1 MRCSEP
7 RPAPMRNF
15 RVASSSSLQP
25 RAHSDAVADFVLVR
39 SMNPHRSLQRIFS
52 VCALFAATLSCSAAA
67 HAPVTRPRVA
77 TDQILEAP
85 KPENPYEGQ
94 RRQPH
99 GTGAFL
105 LRTNIQ
111 SGRVTQ
117 VIVGQTTG
125 NGLLDAAAVK
135 ALRQWRFKPG
145 VLTHRDIH
153 KPLLNPPISKEEC
166 LVLVPV
172 TF

>member
-1 MRCSEP
+1 MNRP
-7 RPAPMRNF
+7 RT
-15 RVASSSSLQP
+15 LQNILCLG
-25 RAHSDAVADFVLVR
+25 V
-39 SMNPHRSLQRIFS
+39 
-52 VCALFAATLSCSAAA
+52 ALFAFNASCFAAT
-67 HAPVTRPRVA
+67 PVPATRDRVA
-77 TDQILEAP
+77 MDRMIEAP
-85 KPENPYEGQ
+85 KPQDPYEGQ
-94 RRQPH
+94 RRRPH

-117 VIVGQTTG
+117 VIVGQSTG
-125 NGLLDAAAVK
+125 NALLDTAALK

-145 VLTHRDIH
+145 VLVHRDIH
-153 KPLLNPPISKEEC
+153 KPRLNPPISKEEC

>member
-1 MRCSEP
+1 MIL
-7 RPAPMRNF
+7 F
-15 RVASSSSLQP
+15 VFVA
-25 RAHSDAVADFVLVR
+25 LV
-39 SMNPHRSLQRIFS
+39 
-52 VCALFAATLSCSAAA
+52 AATLSCFAAA
-67 HAPVTRPRVA
+67 NTPVTRPRVA

-125 NGLLDAAAVK
+125 NGLLDAAALK
-135 ALRQWRFKPG
+135 ALRQWRFKPE
-145 VLTHRDIH
+145 VLIH
-153 KPLLNPPISKEEC
+153 TEITKPRLNPPISKAEC

>member
-1 MRCSEP
+1 MNSQRS
-7 RPAPMRNF
+7 
-15 RVASSSSLQP
+15 VQGILS
-25 RAHSDAVADFVLVR
+25 VFV
-39 SMNPHRSLQRIFS
+39 
-52 VCALFAATLSCSAAA
+52 ALFAATLSCFAAGP
-67 HAPVTRPRVA
+67 APAVRLRVA
-77 TDQILEAP
+77 TDHIIEAP

-117 VIVGQTTG
+117 AIVGQTTG
-125 NGLLDAAAVK
+125 NGLLDTAALK

-145 VLTHRDIH
+145 VLVHRDIH
-153 KPLLNPPISKEEC
+153 KPRLNPPISKEEC
-166 LVLVPV
+166 LVLIPV

>member
-1 MRCSEP
+1 M
-7 RPAPMRNF
+7 
-15 RVASSSSLQP
+15 L
-25 RAHSDAVADFVLVR
+25 
-39 SMNPHRSLQRIFS
+39 S
-52 VCALFAATLSCSAAA
+52 VFIALFVANLSCFAAA
-67 HAPVTRPRVA
+67 SARVTRPQVA
-77 TDQILEAP
+77 MDRMIEAP
-85 KPENPYEGQ
+85 KPEYPDKA
-94 RRQPH
+94 RRRHQH
-99 GTGAFL
+99 GNGVFL

-117 VIVGQTTG
+117 VIVAQSTLYV
-125 NGLLDAAAVK
+125 LLDDAAVK

-153 KPLLNPPISKEEC
+153 KPRLNPPISKEEC

>member
-1 MRCSEP
+1 MELRQRAALRLTCDMT
-7 RPAPMRNF
+7 RTIALRATRF
-15 RVASSSSLQP
+15 LARRSSSLQ
-25 RAHSDAVADFVLVR
+25 RTQCVFV
-39 SMNPHRSLQRIFS
+39 
-52 VCALFAATLSCSAAA
+52 ALFAATLSSFAGAP
-67 HAPVTRPRVA
+67 APVKRPRVA
-77 TDQILEAP
+77 MDCIIEAP
-85 KPENPYEGQ
+85 KPENPCEGQ

-99 GTGAFL
+99 GTGTFL

-117 VIVGQTTG
+117 VIAGQTTG
-125 NGLLDAAAVK
+125 DGLLDAAAIR

-145 VLTHRDIH
+145 VLVHRDIH
-153 KPLLNPPISKEEC
+153 KPRLNPPISKEEC

>member
-1 MRCSEP
+1 
-7 RPAPMRNF
+7 
-15 RVASSSSLQP
+15 
-25 RAHSDAVADFVLVR
+25 
-39 SMNPHRSLQRIFS
+39 MNPPGTLQNILCL
-52 VCALFAATLSCSAAA
+52 VIALVAANASCFAAARDSVSMD
-67 HAPVTRPRVA
+67 RM
-77 TDQILEAP
+77 IEAP
-85 KPENPYEGQ
+85 KPKDAYEGQ
-94 RRQPH
+94 RHRPH

-117 VIVGQTTG
+117 VIVGQSTG
-125 NGLLDAAAVK
+125 DGLLDAAAVK

-145 VLTHRDIH
+145 VLVHRDIH
-153 KPLLNPPISKEEC
+153 KPRLDPPISKEEC